1 MSALDAAERLK
12 QDVGQLLDAGRTT
25 AHEYG
30 AAGASFRK
38 LLLSDLALA
47 RVALVRGLVLLLVCA
62 LMAGT
67 AWVTAMLLLVV
78 GLNMLGA
85 PWLLALLLPLLASVG
100 VAWFAW
106 TAARKALALADLET
120 SRRQFAAWFAPMQ
133 PEPAP
138 APTDGF
144 DPGPTNAG
152 DDRDSVTPK
161 QT

>member
-85 PWLLALLLPLLASVG
+85 PWLLALLIPLLASVG
-100 VAWFAW
+100 IAWFAW

-120 SRRQFAAWFAPMQ
+120 SRRQFAAWFAPI
-133 PEPAP
+133 PREP
-138 APTDGF
+138 APTDGI
-144 DPGPTNAG
+144 DPEPTNTG
-152 DDRDSVTPK
+152 GDRDSATPE
-161 QT
+161 QP